1 MAEAARATSHPS
13 PYRPGDATEGP
24 CAVTPRQSWLWLPRK
39 PEGTGR
45 QQMRPPASICPPG
58 STIVRKS
65 ITVTHVGRDSPQQQG
80 LEKRTSKALQGSG
93 WCVSI
98 QSLTA
103 PGCDGRQFQPLSF
116 PLPYTVSRALSPRPA
131 EAGGRVSFISA
142 PGLRVG
148 LAQASDANAEDR
160 GTGNPN
166 SAS

>member
-1 MAEAARATSHPS
+1 
-13 PYRPGDATEGP
+13 
-24 CAVTPRQSWLWLPRK
+24 
-39 PEGTGR
+39 
-45 QQMRPPASICPPG
+45 MRPPASICLPG

-65 ITVTHVGRDSPQQQG
+65 ITVTHVGSPHAGPQQQG
-80 LEKRTSKALQGSG
+80 LEKRTNKALQGSG

-98 QSLTA
+98 QSLTV

-116 PLPYTVSRALSPRPA
+116 LLSYTVSRALSPQPA

-142 PGLRVG
+142 PGLPVG
-148 LAQASDANAEDR
+148 LAQASDTNAEDR